1 VRLGTVIG
9 PVWGARRA
17 HGLDGCKLL
26 RVKLQGGGEIVA
38 VDGMRAGEGDLVL
51 VAHGSRIRDLTVG
64 ADLATK
70 DVVLAIVDGVDRA

>member
-1 VRLGTVIG
+1 MGR
-9 PVWGARRA
+9 PAR

-26 RVKLQGGGEIVA
+26 RVKLQGGGELVA

-51 VAHGSRIRDLTVG
+51 VAHGSRVRDLTVG
-64 ADLATK
+64 PEVATK